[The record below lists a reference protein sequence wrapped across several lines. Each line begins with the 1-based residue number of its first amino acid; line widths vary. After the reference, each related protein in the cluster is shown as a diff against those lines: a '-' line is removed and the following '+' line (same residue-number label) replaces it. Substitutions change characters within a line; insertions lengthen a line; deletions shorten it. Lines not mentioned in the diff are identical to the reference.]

1 MSAIDIREVEQLV
14 KPISLSFLFLSLGS
28 FVEKSQVVSL
38 QAHLVEG
45 RFSGSKK
52 LQRLRSKSSF
62 QSIKP
67 LRTRKSDVRC
77 YSKRLRPVCPTS
89 RCRQAG
95 TPLPHRC
102 PRDCKANA

>member
-28 FVEKSQVVSL
+28 FVQKSQVVSL
-38 QAHLVEG
+38 QAHLVGG

-52 LQRLRSKSSF
+52 LQCLRCKHSF
-62 QSIKP
+62 QAIKP

-95 TPLPHRC
+95 VPLPHRC
-102 PRDCKANA
+102 PRGCKANA